1 MSNVRN
7 MDVTCARPAG
17 FHVLQG
23 NASLGMPQAATEDS
37 VRTEPD
43 ALTVAYVAIGARDA
57 LREIRASSSRVDL
70 DPFSGESGFVE
81 EVIGHAMFVDLVGD
95 WFDANGEH
103 PGVFAYEVAETFG
116 DSIARAMIANGNSVS
131 DPRAILR
138 EILAHASYES
148 TGIEKSLERASQA
161 VTELKMPGM

>member
-1 MSNVRN
+1 
-7 MDVTCARPAG
+7 
-17 FHVLQG
+17 
-23 NASLGMPQAATEDS
+23 
-37 VRTEPD
+37 
-43 ALTVAYVAIGARDA
+43 
-57 LREIRASSSRVDL
+57 
-70 DPFSGESGFVE
+70 
-81 EVIGHAMFVDLVGD
+81 VGD

-116 DSIARAMIANGNSVS
+116 DSIARAMLANGNSVS